1 MIGWM
6 MEDKM
11 LINSMESA
19 SAITINSN
27 AKVNTEKITG
37 QSEKDKLIKTDAN
50 HIQLNIN
57 VTKENLTRAVEKI
70 NENYMAENNKLEYD
84 YHEETGQYVV
94 KVIDK
99 GTNEIIN
106 QIPSQKLL
114 DYAEGLVE
122 YLGINIDK
130 TV

>member
-27 AKVNTEKITG
+27 A
-37 QSEKDKLIKTDAN
+37 KDKLIKTDAN

>member
-1 MIGWM
+1 